1 MNPYSLVGGVLATGS
16 VRVSF
21 VHGPFDEMNTI
32 PPAGDELKNQP
43 KVIRAWCFY
52 DWANS
57 VYNLCITTAI
67 FPIYYSG
74 VTDALSKERGWS
86 RQVANQLGEGS
97 EWVSFVKWGSWEV
110 PAGSLYSYALALAYL
125 SVAFVSPLLSGM
137 ADYGARRKS
146 MMNMFITLGSL
157 ACIGLYFMS
166 GATLMWGMA
175 CFVVA
180 AFSWAGSAL
189 FYNAFLPVIAT
200 EDQMDKVSAK
210 GFAYGYVGSVLLLV
224 INLLFILNPGW
235 LNMDTAGVTRLSFV
249 SVGLWWWGFSRIT
262 LRGLPAERPSGP
274 GLAVQGQGGWL
285 RIGVGELRS
294 VIERMRQMPDL
305 KTFLLA
311 YFFTCAGLQ
320 TIMLVA
326 SLFGA
331 EVLRLPSDRLIGVI
345 LMIQLIAV
353 AGSFGFARG
362 AARYGNIRLLML
374 TSLVW
379 IGVCVAAA
387 QVTEEYQFY
396 IMAAV
401 VGVIMGGSQ
410 TLLRSTYAKMIPSNT
425 RNNASFFSFYDLT
438 EKLAI
443 VFGTFSFGF
452 INEWTGSMRNSALF
466 LALYFII
473 GIYFLGINRKRGVYR

>member
-1 MNPYSLVGGVLATGS
+1 MQSSFDPLQVAS
-16 VRVSF
+16 VRGSEP
-21 VHGPFDEMNTI
+21 GANME
-32 PPAGDELKNQP
+32 ESKNQP

-86 RQVANQLGEGS
+86 RTVTNELGAGS
-97 EWVSFVKWGSWEV
+97 EVVSFVKWGSWEV

-137 ADYGARRKS
+137 ADYGARRKM
-146 MMNMFITLGSL
+146 MMNLFIGLGSL
-157 ACIGLYFMS
+157 ACLGLYFMT
-166 GATLMWGMA
+166 GATLMWGML
-175 CFVVA
+175 CFVIA

-224 INLLFILNPGW
+224 INLVFILHPKW
-235 LNMDTAGVTRLSFV
+235 LNMDTEGVTKLSFV

-262 LRGLPAERPSGP
+262 LRGLPSEKASGP
-274 GLAVQGQGGWL
+274 GLAVQGLGGWL

-294 VIERMRQMPDL
+294 VIKRMRQMPDL
-305 KTFLLA
+305 KSFLLA

-320 TIMLVA
+320 TIMLMA
-326 SLFGA
+326 TLFGE
-331 EVLRLPSDRLIGVI
+331 EVLGLPRERLIAVI
-345 LMIQLIAV
+345 LLIQLIAI

-362 AARYGNIRLLML
+362 ATRFGNLRLLMV

-379 IGVCVAAA
+379 VAVCVAAA
-387 QVTEEYQFY
+387 QVTQEYQFY

-410 TLLRSTYAKMIPSNT
+410 TLLRSTYAKMIPLNT
-425 RNNASFFSFYDLT
+425 LNNASFFSFYDLT
-438 EKLAI
+438 EKFAI

-473 GIYFLGINRKRGVYR
+473 GIYFFSVTRRRVVYR

>member
-1 MNPYSLVGGVLATGS
+1 MQSSFDPLQVAS
-16 VRVSF
+16 VRGSEPGV
-21 VHGPFDEMNTI
+21 NT
-32 PPAGDELKNQP
+32 EESKNQP

-67 FPIYYSG
+67 FPSYYKG

-86 RQVANQLGEGS
+86 RTVTNGLGAGS
-97 EWVSFVKWGSWEV
+97 EVVSFVKWGSWEV
-110 PAGSLYSYALALAYL
+110 PAVSLYSYALALAYL

-137 ADYGARRKS
+137 ADYGARRKM
-146 MMNMFITLGSL
+146 MMNLFIGLGSL
-157 ACIGLYFMS
+157 ACLGLYFMT
-166 GATLMWGMA
+166 GATLMWGML
-175 CFVVA
+175 CFVIA

-200 EDQMDKVSAK
+200 EDQMDKVSAR

-224 INLLFILNPGW
+224 INLVFILHPKW
-235 LNMDTAGVTRLSFV
+235 LNMDTEGVTKLSFV

-262 LRGLPAERPSGP
+262 LRGLPSEKASGP
-274 GLAVQGQGGWL
+274 GLAVQGLGGWL

-294 VIERMRQMPDL
+294 VIKRMRQMPDL
-305 KTFLLA
+305 KSFLLA

-320 TIMLVA
+320 TIMLMA
-326 SLFGA
+326 TLFGE
-331 EVLRLPSDRLIGVI
+331 EVLGLPRERLIAVI
-345 LMIQLIAV
+345 LLIQLIAI

-362 AARYGNIRLLML
+362 ATRFGNLRLLMV

-379 IGVCVAAA
+379 VAVCVAAA
-387 QVTEEYQFY
+387 QVTQEYQFY

-410 TLLRSTYAKMIPSNT
+410 TLLRSTYAKMIPLNT
-425 RNNASFFSFYDLT
+425 LNNASFFSFYDLT
-438 EKLAI
+438 EKFAI
-443 VFGTFSFGF
+443 VFGTFSFGL

-473 GIYFLGINRKRGVYR
+473 GIYFFTVTRRRVVYR